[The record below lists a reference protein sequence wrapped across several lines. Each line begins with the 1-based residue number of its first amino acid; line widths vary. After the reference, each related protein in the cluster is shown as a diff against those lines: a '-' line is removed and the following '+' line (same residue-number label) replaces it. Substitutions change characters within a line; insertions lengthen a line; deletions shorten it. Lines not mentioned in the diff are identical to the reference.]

1 MKYIS
6 KVVRFMINLLLTA
19 IFFVPLYWMALTAFK
34 TAAQA
39 LQSPPTFWVSDPQ
52 WENFARAIEVI
63 PFFHFL
69 KNSLIVTAGIM
80 VLQMVTVIPAAYAF
94 ARYEF
99 FGKKLSFGVILATMM
114 IPSQLIFL
122 PVFLMLSKWGLINT
136 YWSLILPQATSAFA
150 IFMLRQN
157 FKQIPEELIE
167 AARLDKAGELKIITH
182 IMLPI
187 AKPTV
192 IMLGM
197 LTFVGTWNDYFWP
210 MVLTTTDAVRTLP
223 VGLTMLRSVENGVY
237 QHILMAG
244 NVLLM
249 APIIFV
255 YMIAQK
261 QIIKGFTY
269 MGVK

>member
-6 KVVRFMINLLLTA
+6 KAVRFMINLLLTA

-52 WENFARAIEVI
+52 WENFARGIGVI
-63 PFFHFL
+63 RFFHFL
-69 KNSLIVTAGIM
+69 ENSLIVTAGIM

-99 FGKKLSFGVILATMM
+99 LGKKLSFGVILATMM

-244 NVLLM
+244 NVLLLGNH
-249 APIIFV
+249 INKNNRRHQQYISSH
-255 YMIAQK
+255 
-261 QIIKGFTY
+261 
-269 MGVK
+269 